1 MTAAPRPVR
10 RRATRGGLNG
20 AARTE
25 SALAGAGVT
34 GVTGVTEAALTGT
47 GPSAPGRAG
56 NALPPAGSAD
66 ASTAVGPHAAEVG
79 DEVVALLAA
88 HVDRLGGA
96 LPALRAAAP
105 TLARWGDDLGRRLL
119 AGGRL
124 LAAGN
129 GGSAAEAQHL
139 TAELVGRFDRDR
151 RALSAIALHAD
162 TSSLSA
168 IGNDYGYA
176 QVFARQVRAHARPG
190 DVVVLFSTS
199 GHSPN
204 LVEAA
209 AAATAMDATAWA
221 LTGPGPNPL
230 ACACSDAVC
239 LPGDTATVQEMHLA
253 ALHMLCRAVEQV
265 VAEAPSEPSDGTRA
279 EAASV
284 DLPRVERGT
293 DVPDRLPTA
302 LPTARRRVDC

>member
-1 MTAAPRPVR
+1 VTPA
-10 RRATRGGLNG
+10 G
-20 AARTE
+20 AARR
-25 SALAGAGVT
+25 
-34 GVTGVTEAALTGT
+34 EARLD
-47 GPSAPGRAG
+47 GPTPGG
-56 NALPPAGSAD
+56 PPAG
-66 ASTAVGPHAAEVG
+66 TVVGPHVAGRV
-79 DEVVALLAA
+79 DELAA
-88 HVDRLGGA
+88 VLAEHVDRLDRA

-105 TLARWGDDLGRRLL
+105 TLARWGEDLGRRLV

-162 TSSLSA
+162 TSALSA

-190 DVVVLFSTS
+190 DVVMLFSTS
-199 GHSPN
+199 GRSPN

-209 AAATAMDATAWA
+209 QAATVMGATSWA

-230 ACACSDAVC
+230 SRACTDAVC
-239 LPGDTATVQEMHLA
+239 LPGDTASVQEMHLA
-253 ALHMLCRAVEQV
+253 ALHMLCRAVERV
-265 VAEAPSEPSDGTRA
+265 VADEPPEPGERPGPS
-279 EAASV
+279 AA
-284 DLPRVERGT
+284 DRPRV
-293 DVPDRLPTA
+293 VS
-302 LPTARRRVDC
+302 